1 MFDAVIFDWDGTL
14 ADTQRFMV
22 NSFQT
27 VLKEYGCKVS
37 DEFIRRRIG
46 IGARNTFRDALQA
59 ANISFDEKII
69 DSLVEKKVML
79 QMEKTG
85 SVSLFEGAREL
96 LNSLHNRV
104 RMALASMNNRAVVN
118 KLLDE
123 KGVRAYFD
131 VAITAEDVLQPKPNP
146 EIFLRCAAKLNCT
159 PTKCVVLEDSV
170 FGAQAAKDAEM
181 KCIAIPTGAY
191 SAQELRKEKP
201 DLMVKS
207 LREKKKILSFI
218 LG

>member
-1 MFDAVIFDWDGTL
+1 MT
-14 ADTQRFMV
+14 
-22 NSFQT
+22 
-27 VLKEYGCKVS
+27 
-37 DEFIRRRIG
+37 
-46 IGARNTFRDALQA
+46 
-59 ANISFDEKII
+59 
-69 DSLVEKKVML
+69 L

-85 SVSLFEGAREL
+85 SVGLFEGAREL

-104 RMALASMNNRAVVN
+104 RMALTSMNNRVVVY

-146 EIFLRCAAKLNCT
+146 EIFLRCTAKLNCI
-159 PTKCVVLEDSV
+159 PAKCVVLEDSV